1 MAISNLT
8 TRFMDYLPRLLE
20 ALPAAGI
27 ILVGAWILNLLIG
40 RAMSLVARRTR
51 LTDMDV
57 LPVRKILDWGV
68 RVIALILILSVF
80 GFQIGGIWAM
90 LSTIFGLVAIGFVAV
105 WSILSHTSATM
116 LILFLHPFQVGDDI
130 EFPGE
135 PVNGRVI
142 DLNFF
147 FTTIIDHDGRLCQI
161 PNNLFF
167 QKTLKRRKNEFVVS
181 LAAQLNSSL
190 PATVELPAPVTSES
204 SGKVKEPD
212 ANMQYP
218 DPRSMGIPGKPMR

>member
-1 MAISNLT
+1 
-8 TRFMDYLPRLLE
+8 MDYLPHLLE

-27 ILVGAWILNLLIG
+27 IIVGAWILNLLIG

-57 LPVRKILDWGV
+57 LPVRKILGWGV

-116 LILFLHPFQVGDDI
+116 LILFLHPFQVGDDV

-135 PVNGRVI
+135 PVKGRVI
-142 DLNFF
+142 DINFF
-147 FTTIIDHDGRLCQI
+147 FTTVIDHDGMLCQI

-167 QKTLKRRKNEFVVS
+167 QKTLKRRKNEYVVS
-181 LAAQLNSSL
+181 LAAQLNSSQAAAVQL
-190 PATVELPAPVTSES
+190 PPAPPADQPADRP
-204 SGKVKEPD
+204 KEPD
-212 ANMQYP
+212 PMMQYP
-218 DPRSMGIPGKPMR
+218 DPRSMGIPGKPAR

>member
-1 MAISNLT
+1 MPISNLT

-20 ALPAAGI
+20 ALPVAGI
-27 ILVGAWILNLLIG
+27 IIVGAWILNLLIG

-57 LPVRKILDWGV
+57 LPVRKILGWGV
-68 RVIALILILSVF
+68 RIIALILILSVF

-116 LILFLHPFQVGDDI
+116 LILFLHPFQVGDDV

-135 PVNGRVI
+135 PVKGRVI
-142 DLNFF
+142 DINFF
-147 FTTIIDHDGRLCQI
+147 FTTVIDHDGMLCQI

-167 QKTLKRRKNEFVVS
+167 QKTLKRRKNEHIVS
-181 LAAQLNSSL
+181 LAAQLNSAQ
-190 PATVELPAPVTSES
+190 PATVELPAAPASQPVGT
-204 SGKVKEPD
+204 VKEPD
-212 ANMQYP
+212 PNMLYP
-218 DPRSMGIPGKPMR
+218 DPRSMGIPAKPVR

>member
-1 MAISNLT
+1 
-8 TRFMDYLPRLLE
+8 MDYLPHLLE
-20 ALPAAGI
+20 ALPVAGI
-27 ILVGAWILNLLIG
+27 IIVGAWILNLLIG

-57 LPVRKILDWGV
+57 LPVRKILSWGV

-130 EFPGE
+130 DFPGE
-135 PVNGRVI
+135 PIKGRVI

-147 FTTIIDHDGRLCQI
+147 FTTIVDHDGTFCQI

-167 QKTLKRRKNEFVVS
+167 QKTLRRRKNEYIVS
-181 LAAQLNSSL
+181 LAAQLNSAQ
-190 PATVELPAPVTSES
+190 PATVDLPPAPLAGQPAGT
-204 SGKVKEPD
+204 VKEPD

-218 DPRSMGIPGKPMR
+218 DPKSMGIPAKPLR